1 MAIFIFRDYH
11 EPERTAARKPKPA
24 APAPQR
30 SSNTS
35 RRAPSQPPVP
45 QILTGELTPRQ
56 MAVFRQMLAYQD
68 EHGQPPTQ
76 AELSAALG
84 MKSEQGVKAHLS
96 VLEAR
101 GYVVSTQ
108 KNGHRSKMAVWPD
121 GDGNPI

>member
-11 EPERTAARKPKPA
+11 EPERTAARKPQAA
-24 APAPQR
+24 APSASAPKTR
-30 SSNTS
+30 SSKP
-35 RRAPSQPPVP
+35 PSAQPPVP
-45 QILTGELTPRQ
+45 QIFTGELTPRQ

-101 GYVVSTQ
+101 GYVVTTQ
-108 KNGHRSKMAVWPD
+108 KNGHRNKMAVWPE
-121 GDGNPI
+121 GDGGV